1 VTRIYLIA
9 ALTIALVISIGSL
22 IWLNE
27 ARKVANLQAKA
38 AAEAVGRAKTVT
50 LEADRAHDIERRI
63 TERTF
68 TNVERIQNAPGAA
81 DPLPADVRSAWARG
95 LHDNSVIA
103 GDAAAKPDQ
112 PVP

>member
-9 ALTIALVISIGSL
+9 ALAFALGLLVGGV
-22 IWLNE
+22 IWLNG
-27 ARKVANLQAKA
+27 ARKAADQRAKA
-38 AAEAVGRAKTVT
+38 AVEAVGRAKTIT
-50 LEADRAHDIERRI
+50 LEADRAHDIERRV

-68 TNVERIQNAPGAA
+68 TNVERIQNASGAA

-95 LHDNSVIA
+95 LHDNAVIT